1 MLTISLGT
9 KVAKARAGCKVTTVV
24 AKKIAKNVD
33 VIVADHRLDIAINRI
48 AFTRANAGT
57 AL

>member
-1 MLTISLGT
+1 M
-9 KVAKARAGCKVTTVV
+9 AKARAGCKVTTVV